1 MASILETEIHEQP
14 DVLRR
19 LLQRET
25 SKVKKIAGKIRERFT
40 YVMIAARGTSDNAA
54 RYAQYLFG
62 IHNRL
67 PVALA
72 TPSIFTLYN
81 SPPDLSGALVIG
93 ISQSGQSPDIV
104 AVLEHGRRC
113 GQPTLAI
120 TNDPLSPLA
129 EAAEFV
135 IDLHAG
141 PEKAVAATK
150 TYTASLA
157 AIALLSSHLGENP
170 EHLNQLQEVPHLVE
184 RSLDNSLDVLPRIER
199 YRYIEHCAVIGRGL
213 NYCTAFEI
221 SLKITELS
229 RILAEPYSSADFLH
243 GPIAM
248 VREGF
253 PVILVASKGCV
264 MEDMHRMADALH
276 ELRAEL
282 ICISNEGSL
291 LERARLPFPLPEY
304 CAEWLS
310 PLLAVI
316 PGQLIAYT
324 LACERGMDPDHPQG
338 LSKVTET
345 W

>member
-1 MASILETEIHEQP
+1 MPSILESEIQEQP

-25 SKVKKIAGKIRERFT
+25 GNVEQIAAEIRQRAN
-40 YVMIAARGTSDNAA
+40 YIMIAARGTSDNAA

-72 TPSIFTLYN
+72 TPSIYTLYN
-81 SPPDLSGALVIG
+81 RPPNLAGALVIG

-104 AVLEHGRRC
+104 AVLEQGRRS
-113 GQPTLAI
+113 GQPTIAI
-120 TNDPLSPLA
+120 TNDPSSPLA
-129 EAAEFV
+129 EAAEYV
-135 IDLHAG
+135 IDLQAG

-150 TYTASLA
+150 TYSASLA
-157 AIALLSSHLGENP
+157 AIALLSSHLEESS
-170 EHLNQLQEVPHLVE
+170 EHLQQLQKIPGLVQK
-184 RSLDNSLDVLPRIER
+184 SLENSLALLPRVER
-199 YRYIEHCAVIGRGL
+199 YRYMELCAVIGRGL

-229 RILAEPYSSADFLH
+229 SILTVPYSSADFLH

-253 PVILVASKGCV
+253 PVILVASKGHV
-264 MEDMHRMADALH
+264 LQDMYGMANELH
-276 ELRAEL
+276 ERRAEL
-282 ICISNEGSL
+282 IAISNEETL
-291 LERARLPFPLPEY
+291 LERAHLPFSLPED

-316 PGQLIAYT
+316 PGQLMACA
-324 LACERGMDPDHPQG
+324 LARQRGMDPDRPHG
-338 LSKVTET
+338 LSKITET

>member
-1 MASILETEIHEQP
+1 MASMLETEIHEQP
-14 DVLRR
+14 DVLHR
-19 LLQRET
+19 LLQEE
-25 SKVKKIAGKIRERFT
+25 SGKVKTIAGKIHQRFA

-72 TPSIFTLYN
+72 APSIFTLYN
-81 SPPDLSGALVIG
+81 SPPDLSSALVIG

-104 AVLEHGRRC
+104 AVLEQGRRC
-113 GQPTLAI
+113 GQPAIAI

-135 IDLHAG
+135 IELHAG

-157 AIALLSSHLGENP
+157 AVALLSSYLGENA
-170 EHLNQLQEVPHLVE
+170 EHLKQLQQVPDLARQCLE
-184 RSLDNSLDVLPRIER
+184 NSLALLTRIER
-199 YRYIEHCAVIGRGL
+199 YRYTEHCAVIGRGL

-253 PVILVASKGCV
+253 PVILVASKGRV
-264 MEDMHRMADALH
+264 MEDMHRMAEALH
-276 ELRAEL
+276 ERRAEL
-282 ICISNEGSL
+282 IVISNEGSL
-291 LERARLPFPLPEY
+291 LERARLPFPLPED

-310 PLLAVI
+310 PILAVI
-316 PGQLIAYT
+316 PGQLIAYS
-324 LACERGMDPDHPQG
+324 LARERGMDPDQPPG